1 MLTIRHNSII
11 SYLIFVD
18 RRGHVNH
25 QLFGVSQSVS
35 QSGMSQS
42 RRRTHRAA
50 LHRVSLKST
59 HQRTQRHDPS
69 THQSSRSFQNSI
81 DIQITDNLLLIELK
95 TMLGNFRLLL
105 LSSLVLLGR
114 RIQAFSVLPGHHQRS
129 SSISKQHGRNS
140 QGFPT
145 FAEARN
151 PIDELSEERRAN
163 LFQFLLRDLEV
174 EGAPL
179 LGCDA
184 DQAHTA
190 QAAVWTVMGQLS
202 ERDEGSKACMVL
214 ENMPIDSLQTF
225 VDDFA
230 TWKADEQMDS
240 LFELKRFN
248 VTLVGRGI
256 GPALIL
262 ETANRTNV
270 EEQEYNSF
278 ISSSPV
284 PNEIMWTAA
293 MKTFVARMELEKEG
307 VLLNPLAYRLSG
319 GNDICDT
326 LATFWTSVCEIL
338 SHPEETLGSIVLCLP
353 SVPEDSDSSEA
364 QARFSA
370 VSKLV
375 SQSLFMSRGQDRFEL
390 SYMHPLYDRDIM
402 LPKDETVFG
411 HLPPISLLP
420 VMLQETG
427 RQDEAENL
435 TNDQMALQ
443 NYQRRSPLP
452 AIAIKRLSQGST
464 DDGSDKDAYATT
476 ALRLA
481 AEGEESLKNALA
493 AEIELTK

>member
-1 MLTIRHNSII
+1 
-11 SYLIFVD
+11 
-18 RRGHVNH
+18 
-25 QLFGVSQSVS
+25 
-35 QSGMSQS
+35 
-42 RRRTHRAA
+42 
-50 LHRVSLKST
+50 
-59 HQRTQRHDPS
+59 
-69 THQSSRSFQNSI
+69 
-81 DIQITDNLLLIELK
+81 
-95 TMLGNFRLLL
+95 MLGKFRLLL
-105 LSSLVLLGR
+105 LSTLVLLR
-114 RIQAFSVLPGHHQRS
+114 RRTQAFSVLPGHHQHS

-145 FAEARN
+145 FAEAQN
-151 PIDELSEERRAN
+151 PMDELSEERRAN

-184 DQAHTA
+184 DQAHTT
-190 QAAVWTVMGQLS
+190 QAAVWTVMGQIS
-202 ERDEGSKACMVL
+202 ERDEGSKACIVL
-214 ENMPIDSLQTF
+214 ENMPVDSLQTF

-230 TWKADEQMDS
+230 TLKADERMMDS

-248 VTLVGRGI
+248 VTLVGRGV
-256 GPALIL
+256 GPALIV

-270 EEQEYNSF
+270 EEKKYNSF

-284 PNEIMWTAA
+284 PNEIMLTSA

-307 VLLNPLAYRLSG
+307 VLLAPLAYRLSG
-319 GNDICDT
+319 GNDVCDT
-326 LATFWTSVCEIL
+326 LATFWTCVCEML
-338 SHPEETLGSIVLCLP
+338 SQPEEALGSTVLCLP
-353 SVPEDSDSSEA
+353 SVPEDYDSSEA
-364 QARFSA
+364 HARFSA

-375 SQSLFMSRGQDRFEL
+375 SQSLSMSRGQDRFEL
-390 SYMHPLYDRDIM
+390 SYMHPLYDRDIIH
-402 LPKDETVFG
+402 PKDETVFG
-411 HLPPISLLP
+411 HLPPIRLLP

-452 AIAIKRLSQGST
+452 AIAIKRVSQGST
-464 DDGSDKDAYATT
+464 DDGSDKEAYATT

-481 AEGEESLKNALA
+481 VQGEESLQNALA